1 MALNRMELL
10 QRTLVM
16 MDSTFMEMPLGYAS
30 MDIGRVLNLC
40 AQQVSP
46 GYINVCVCMVYSVV
60 DFLSLP
66 FPLTN
71 YITTVLHGDN
81 LLSLCAHNY

>member
-16 MDSTFMEMPLGYAS
+16 MDSTLMEMPLGYAS

-46 GYINVCVCMVYSVV
+46 AWVYIYIYIIYVCIWYGVVYSIV
-60 DFLSLP
+60 
-66 FPLTN
+66 
-71 YITTVLHGDN
+71 YAIR
-81 LLSLCAHNY
+81 

>member
-16 MDSTFMEMPLGYAS
+16 MDSTLMEMPLGYAS

-46 GYINVCVCMVYSVV
+46 GYINVCVCMVQCSRLFESSLSPYQLYNYS
-60 DFLSLP
+60 
-66 FPLTN
+66 T
-71 YITTVLHGDN
+71 
-81 LLSLCAHNY
+81 AW